1 MAEHEPAHADR
12 VAAVVLPH
20 DWLTSRLRGAG
31 AALVT
36 DRGDASGTG
45 YWSPSTGSYRLDL
58 LEAAFGRP
66 LEV

>member
-1 MAEHEPAHADR
+1 M
-12 VAAVVLPH
+12 LPH